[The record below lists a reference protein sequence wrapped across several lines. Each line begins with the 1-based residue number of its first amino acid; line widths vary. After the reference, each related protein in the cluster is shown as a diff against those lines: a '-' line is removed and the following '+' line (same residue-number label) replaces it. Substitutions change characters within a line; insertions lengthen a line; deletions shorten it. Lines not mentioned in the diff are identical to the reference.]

1 MGTSE
6 RIKIRDEHF
15 MRGALQMAEF
25 AQTAGEVPV
34 GAVLVSG
41 DQIIASGFNQS
52 ISTCDPTA
60 HAEVVAIRSAA
71 KKLSNYRLVDCD
83 LYVTIEP
90 CAMCVGAIVHARVR
104 RVIFGALEPRAGAL
118 QSHLR
123 LLENTHFNHSVDWYG
138 GVLHDKCSNLMKE
151 FFAARRKPKE

>member
-1 MGTSE
+1 MVTSE
-6 RIKIRDEHF
+6 GVAMRDEHF
-15 MRGALQMAEF
+15 MREALQMAEF

-60 HAEVVAIRSAA
+60 HAELVAIRSAA

-90 CAMCVGAIVHARVR
+90 CAMCVGAILHARIR

-118 QSHLR
+118 QSHLQ
-123 LLENTHFNHSVDWYG
+123 LLEKTHFNHSVDWYG

-151 FFAARRKPKE
+151 FFAARRKHRE

>member
-6 RIKIRDEHF
+6 GVAMRDKHF
-15 MRGALQMAEF
+15 MRKALQMAEF

-60 HAEVVAIRSAA
+60 HAELVAIRSAA

-90 CAMCVGAIVHARVR
+90 CAMCVGAILHARVR

-123 LLENTHFNHSVDWYG
+123 LLEKTNFNHSVDWYG

-151 FFAARRKPKE
+151 FFAARRKPRE

>member
-6 RIKIRDEHF
+6 RIKILDEHF
-15 MRGALQMAEF
+15 MREALQMAEF

-90 CAMCVGAIVHARVR
+90 CAMCVGAILHARVR

>member
-6 RIKIRDEHF
+6 GVAMRDEHF
-15 MRGALQMAEF
+15 MREALQMAEF

-60 HAEVVAIRSAA
+60 HAELVAIRSAA

-90 CAMCVGAIVHARVR
+90 CAMCVGAILHARIR

-118 QSHLR
+118 QSHLQ
-123 LLENTHFNHSVDWYG
+123 LLEKTHFNHSVDWYG

-151 FFAARRKPKE
+151 FFAARRKPRE

>member
-6 RIKIRDEHF
+6 SVKMRDEHF
-15 MRGALQMAEF
+15 MREALQMAEF

-41 DQIIASGFNQS
+41 DKIIASGFNQS

-60 HAEVVAIRSAA
+60 HAELVAIRSAA
-71 KKLSNYRLVDCD
+71 KKLSNYRLADCD

-90 CAMCVGAIVHARVR
+90 CAMCVGAILHARVR
-104 RVIFGALEPRAGAL
+104 RVIFGALEPV
-118 QSHLR
+118 SYTHLT
-123 LLENTHFNHSVDWYG
+123 LPTTVI
-138 GVLHDKCSNLMKE
+138 V
-151 FFAARRKPKE
+151 

>member
-1 MGTSE
+1 MGSSE

-71 KKLSNYRLVDCD
+71 KKLSNYRLVD
-83 LYVTIEP
+83 
-90 CAMCVGAIVHARVR
+90 
-104 RVIFGALEPRAGAL
+104 
-118 QSHLR
+118 
-123 LLENTHFNHSVDWYG
+123 
-138 GVLHDKCSNLMKE
+138 
-151 FFAARRKPKE
+151 